1 MFLIIVQCISNV
13 LLSFWAVCAMF
24 GAVEPHLNQLFQY
37 IILGKKKEE
46 EVQNLVQTILHA
58 EFGLCLGP
66 GTFDLELSVAWDR
79 EDMVPPQIK
88 LIKLTNY
95 I

>member
-1 MFLIIVQCISNV
+1 MIYIIVQCISNV

-58 EFGLCLGP
+58 ELG
-66 GTFDLELSVAWDR
+66 TSL
-79 EDMVPPQIK
+79 Q
-88 LIKLTNY
+88 
-95 I
+95 